1 MPTYE
6 ELLQENAELR
16 RRVAEQ
22 ELQIANL
29 KRQVEELKKLVEEL
43 RRRGKRQAAP
53 FSKGEPSDDP
63 KRPGRKAGDQYGQQ
77 ATRALPKQVDETI
90 VVECPL
96 SCEHCQG
103 KVTLEDEASQY
114 HLPEI
119 RPFTTQFIL

>member
-16 RRVAEQ
+16 LRVVEQ
-22 ELQIANL
+22 ERQITSL

-63 KRPGRKAGDQYGQQ
+63 KRPGRKARDQYVQ
-77 ATRALPKQVDETI
+77 AYWGLPPGSTRSEV
-90 VVECPL
+90 
-96 SCEHCQG
+96 
-103 KVTLEDEASQY
+103 
-114 HLPEI
+114 
-119 RPFTTQFIL
+119 